1 MEKVEKAKKGRI
13 LPYILFCLLPLAGGA
28 LSGLISRSGMD
39 RYEALFAVDKSRA
52 RQGRRRI
59 RERTLLLWVWAG
71 GSLGGLLGMDLLRH
85 KTRHPRFYIGLPA
98 ALLVHLAIL
107 GALWVRFFH

>member
-1 MEKVEKAKKGRI
+1 MVHLEREGHCTMGWKT
-13 LPYILFCLLPLAGGA
+13 LLFVYLGIVNVITL
-28 LSGLISRSGMD
+28 
-39 RYEALFAVDKSRA
+39 ALFAVDKSRA

-59 RERTLLLWVWAG
+59 RERTLLLWVWVG

-85 KTRHPRFYIGLPA
+85 KTRHRRFYIGLPA
-98 ALLVHLAIL
+98 ALLLHLAIL

>member
-1 MEKVEKAKKGRI
+1 MVHLEREGHCTMGWKT
-13 LPYILFCLLPLAGGA
+13 LLFVYLGVVNVITL
-28 LSGLISRSGMD
+28 
-39 RYEALFAVDKSRA
+39 ALFAVDKSRA

-59 RERTLLLWVWAG
+59 RERTILLWVWVG